1 MYSRQNLRNDLL
13 LYAVT
18 DRSWLN
24 GDTLYHQV
32 EQAIR
37 GGAGVI
43 QLREKHL
50 ERDAFIAEAKEI
62 KKLCHQYR
70 VPLIINDSV
79 EIALESDA
87 DGVHIGQDDTDVPEA
102 RKRLGPDKIIGV
114 SAHNVEEAV
123 TAWKNGADYLGS
135 GAVFRTGSKD
145 NVTPLEHE
153 ELKAICRAVPIPVV
167 AIGGINEQ
175 NVLELS
181 GTGIDGIAVI
191 SAIFAKP
198 DIEQAARELHSM
210 AEQIVNKSNCS
221 AGLRIYC
228 ADREKT

>member
-1 MYSRQNLRNDLL
+1 MPKERLCEITS
-13 LYAVT
+13 AV
-18 DRSWLN
+18 N
-24 GDTLYHQV
+24 
-32 EQAIR
+32 
-37 GGAGVI
+37 
-43 QLREKHL
+43 
-50 ERDAFIAEAKEI
+50 
-62 KKLCHQYR
+62 
-70 VPLIINDSV
+70 
-79 EIALESDA
+79 
-87 DGVHIGQDDTDVPEA
+87 
-102 RKRLGPDKIIGV
+102 
-114 SAHNVEEAV
+114 
-123 TAWKNGADYLGS
+123 
-135 GAVFRTGSKD
+135 
-145 NVTPLEHE
+145 
-153 ELKAICRAVPIPVV
+153 IPVV